1 MPRIPETVIDQV
13 RLSIDIVDVV
23 GDHVALTRRGKSFVG
38 LCPFHDDSTP
48 SLNVSQEKQ
57 IYKCFA
63 CGAGGNSF
71 TFLRDIENISFI
83 EAVRQLADRAGI
95 ALPDAKPADPDQQEV
110 FDQLYRANEL
120 AVKYFHHLLTQ
131 DEKAADAMAYLEKR
145 GINRDVIDAFSLGYA
160 PDQWD
165 GFLQVAK
172 RRDFSLQILERA
184 GLVLANQKG
193 TGFYD
198 RFRNR
203 ITFPIH
209 AATGRPV
216 AFGARALDPDE
227 QAKYINSP
235 ETPVYNKSATLYGL
249 WRNRDAIRDAGVA
262 LVVEGYMD
270 LIALAQY
277 NIENAVASS
286 GTALTTDQARLLRRY
301 APKTI
306 LIFDGDTAGAT
317 AAMRGIGSLFE
328 VGLEVRVV
336 TLPENHDPDSYVRAQ
351 GSDGLLRLTEN
362 AAPAID
368 FLMEQFAQRDDLSTI
383 DGKTRTAHAFAELV
397 GRIKDDADAHKKF
410 LIKDIAEKMKID
422 EKILIDAVK
431 KTNTNLE
438 TIDASLEKVG
448 DEKIQINVVQKRSS
462 TKSQNEKTE
471 PEPYEISPRS
481 ERELLIFMM
490 QHPEN
495 TDTVLQQI
503 SPNNLTNGAYRQI
516 ATMIARNRQEKQPIE
531 IAHLINQCNDDRL
544 CRILTHLSLEIG
556 IENPNI
562 DVPIQDYIHKFQLK
576 SLESEIERIEK
587 QLRQPLSPDELRTT
601 LEKHRH
607 LTAQRKAMVEPK

>member
-131 DEKAADAMAYLEKR
+131 DEKAADAMAYLENR

-165 GFLQVAK
+165 GFLQVAI
-172 RRDFSLQILERA
+172 RRGFSPQILERA
-184 GLVLANQKG
+184 GLVSQRQTG
-193 TGFYD
+193 DGFYD

-216 AFGARALDPDE
+216 AFGARALDPNE

-249 WRNRDAIRDAGVA
+249 WRNRDAIRDAGTA

-286 GTALTTDQARLLRRY
+286 GTALTTDHARLLSRY
-301 APKTI
+301 APKII

-317 AAMRGIGSLFE
+317 AAMRGIESLSEVDLTTKRRPDQFEMEMRGIVSPLE
-328 VGLEVRVV
+328 VGLGVGVV
-336 TLPENHDPDSYVRAQ
+336 TLPEDHDPDSYVRAH
-351 GSDGLLRLTEN
+351 GPDGFLRLTEN
-362 AAPAID
+362 AVPVID
-368 FLMEQFAQRDDLSTI
+368 FLMEQFAQRDDLSTV
-383 DGKTRTAHAFAELV
+383 DGKTRTAHALAELV
-397 GRIKDDADAHKKF
+397 GGIKDNTRKRF
-410 LIKDIAEKMKID
+410 LIKAIAEKMEID
-422 EKILIDAVK
+422 EKTLIS
-431 KTNTNLE
+431 
-438 TIDASLEKVG
+438 I
-448 DEKIQINVVQKRSS
+448 VQTQRR
-462 TKSQNEKTE
+462 TTRPQNGQPE
-471 PEPYEISPRS
+471 PEPYDTRPRS
-481 ERELLIFMM
+481 ERELLTFLM
-490 QHPEN
+490 QHPETADSVFN
-495 TDTVLQQI
+495 QI
-503 SPNNLTNGAYRQI
+503 SPDNFTNSAYRQI
-516 ATMIARNRQEKQPIE
+516 ATMIAQNRQQKQSIE
-531 IAHLINQCNDDRL
+531 TAHLINQCNDDRL
-544 CRILTHLSLEIG
+544 SRILTDLSLEIG

-562 DVPIQDYIHKFQLK
+562 DIPIRDYIHKFQLK
-576 SLESEIERIEK
+576 SLESEIELLEK
-587 QLRQPLSPDELRTT
+587 QLRQPLSSDDLRAT

-607 LTAQRKAMVEPK
+607 LTAQRKAMAEPK

>member
-160 PDQWD
+160 SDQWD
-165 GFLQVAK
+165 GFLQVAT
-172 RRDFSLQILERA
+172 RRGFSPQILERA

-193 TGFYD
+193 SGFYD

-216 AFGARALDPDE
+216 AFGARALDPNE

-249 WRNRDAIRDAGVA
+249 WRDRDAIRDAGVA

-270 LIALAQY
+270 LIALTQY
-277 NIENAVASS
+277 GIENAVASS
-286 GTALTTDQARLLRRY
+286 GTALTTDHARLLRRY

-336 TLPENHDPDSYVRAQ
+336 TLPEDHDPDSYVRAH
-351 GSDGLLRLTEN
+351 GPDGFLSLTEN

-383 DGKTRTAHAFAELV
+383 DGKTRTAHAFAEII
-397 GRIKDDADAHKKF
+397 GRITDDAHKKF

-431 KTNTNLE
+431 KTNSPLE
-438 TIDASLEKVG
+438 TTDTSFEKVG
-448 DEKIQINVVQKRSS
+448 DEKIRITQTQRRS
-462 TKSQNEKTE
+462 TRSQNGQAE
-471 PEPYEISPRS
+471 PEPYDTRPRS
-481 ERELLIFMM
+481 ERELLTFLM
-490 QHPEN
+490 QHPETADSVFN
-495 TDTVLQQI
+495 QI
-503 SPNNLTNGAYRQI
+503 SPDNFTNSAYRQI
-516 ATMIARNRQEKQPIE
+516 ATMIARNRQQKQSIE

-544 CRILTHLSLEIG
+544 SRILTHLSLEIG

-562 DVPIQDYIHKFQLK
+562 DIPIRDYIQQFQLK
-576 SLESEIERIEK
+576 NLERELELLEK
-587 QLRQPLSPDELRTT
+587 QLRQPLSPDDLRAT
-601 LEKHRH
+601 LEKHRL
-607 LTAQRKAMVEPK
+607 LTAQRKAMAEPK

>member
-1 MPRIPETVIDQV
+1 MPRIPETIIDQV

-23 GDHVALTRRGKSFVG
+23 GDHVALTRRGKNFVG

-110 FDQLYRANEL
+110 FDQIYRANEL

-131 DEKAADAMAYLEKR
+131 DEKAADAMAYLENR

-165 GFLQVAK
+165 GFLQIAT
-172 RRDFSLQILERA
+172 RRDFSPQILERA
-184 GLVLANQKG
+184 GLVLQRQTG
-193 TGFYD
+193 GGFYD

-277 NIENAVASS
+277 GIENAVASS

-336 TLPENHDPDSYVRAQ
+336 TLPEDHDPDSYVRAH
-351 GSDGLLRLTEN
+351 GPDGLLRLTEN
-362 AAPAID
+362 AVPAID
-368 FLMEQFAQRDDLSTI
+368 FLIEQFAQRDDLSTV
-383 DGKTRTAHAFAELV
+383 DGKTRTANVLAELI
-397 GRIKDDADAHKKF
+397 GRITDNALKQF
-410 LIKDIAEKMKID
+410 LIKDIAEKIGID
-422 EKILIDAVK
+422 EKVLIGIAQ
-431 KTNTNLE
+431 TQRRT
-438 TIDASLEKVG
+438 T
-448 DEKIQINVVQKRSS
+448 RP
-462 TKSQNEKTE
+462 QNGQPE
-471 PEPYEISPRS
+471 PESYDTRPRS
-481 ERELLIFMM
+481 ERELLTFLM
-490 QHPEN
+490 QHPET
-495 TDTVLQQI
+495 TDSVFKQI
-503 SPNNLTNGAYRQI
+503 SPDNFTNSAYRQI
-516 ATMIARNRQEKQPIE
+516 ATLIARNRQQKQSIE
-531 IAHLINQCNDDRL
+531 AAHLINQCNDERL
-544 CRILTHLSLEIG
+544 CRILTDLSLEIG

-576 SLESEIERIEK
+576 SLEIEIELLEK
-587 QLRQPLSPDELRTT
+587 QLRQPLSPDDLRAT

-607 LTAQRKAMVEPK
+607 LTAQRKAMAEPK

>member
-1 MPRIPETVIDQV
+1 MPRIPETIIDQV

-23 GDHVALTRRGKSFVG
+23 GDHVALTRRGKNFVG

-131 DEKAADAMAYLEKR
+131 DEKAADAMAYLENR

-165 GFLQVAK
+165 GFLQVAT
-172 RRDFSLQILERA
+172 RRNFSPQILERA
-184 GLVLANQKG
+184 GLVLQRQTG
-193 TGFYD
+193 GGFYD

-216 AFGARALDPDE
+216 AFGARALDPNE

-249 WRNRDAIRDAGVA
+249 WRNRDAIRDAGTA

-270 LIALAQY
+270 LIALSQY
-277 NIENAVASS
+277 GIENAVASS
-286 GTALTTDQARLLRRY
+286 GTALTPDHARLLRRY

-336 TLPENHDPDSYVRAQ
+336 TLPEDHDPDSYVRAH
-351 GSDGLLRLTEN
+351 GPDGLLSLTEN
-362 AAPAID
+362 SASAID
-368 FLMEQFAQRDDLSTI
+368 FLIEQFAQRDDLSTV
-383 DGKTRTAHAFAELV
+383 DGKTRTANALAELI
-397 GRIKDDADAHKKF
+397 GSITDNALKQF
-410 LIKDIAEKMKID
+410 LIKDIAEKIGID
-422 EKILIDAVK
+422 EKVLIGIAQ
-431 KTNTNLE
+431 TQRRT
-438 TIDASLEKVG
+438 T
-448 DEKIQINVVQKRSS
+448 RP
-462 TKSQNEKTE
+462 QNGQPE
-471 PEPYEISPRS
+471 PETYDTRPRS
-481 ERELLIFMM
+481 ERELLTFLM
-490 QHPEN
+490 QHPET
-495 TDTVLQQI
+495 TDSVFKQI
-503 SPNNLTNGAYRQI
+503 SPDNFTNSAYRQI
-516 ATMIARNRQEKQPIE
+516 ATLIARNRQQKQSIE
-531 IAHLINQCNDDRL
+531 AAHLINQCNDERL
-544 CRILTHLSLEIG
+544 CRILTDLSLEIG

-576 SLESEIERIEK
+576 SLESEIELLEK
-587 QLRQPLSPDELRTT
+587 QLRQPLSPDDLRAT
-601 LEKHRH
+601 LEKHRL
-607 LTAQRKAMVEPK
+607 LTAQRKAMAEPK

>member
-1 MPRIPETVIDQV
+1 MPRIPETIIDQV

-131 DEKAADAMAYLEKR
+131 DEKAADAMAYLKNR
-145 GINRDVIDAFSLGYA
+145 GISRDIIDAFSLGYA
-160 PDQWD
+160 PDQWE
-165 GFLQVAK
+165 GFLQVAT
-172 RRDFSLQILERA
+172 RRGFSPQILERA
-184 GLVLANQKG
+184 GLVTPRQTG
-193 TGFYD
+193 DGFYD

-249 WRNRDAIRDAGVA
+249 WRDRDAIRDAGTA

-270 LIALAQY
+270 LIALSQY
-277 NIENAVASS
+277 GIENAVASS
-286 GTALTTDQARLLRRY
+286 GTALTPDHARLLRRY

-336 TLPENHDPDSYVRAQ
+336 TLPEDHDPDSYVRAH
-351 GSDGLLRLTEN
+351 GPDGFSRLTEN

-368 FLMEQFAQRDDLSTI
+368 FLIEQFAQRDDLSTV
-383 DGKTRTAHAFAELV
+383 DGKTRTANALAELI
-397 GRIKDDADAHKKF
+397 GRITDSARKQY
-410 LIKDIAEKMKID
+410 LIKDIAEKIGID
-422 EKILIDAVK
+422 EEILIRIAQ
-431 KTNTNLE
+431 TQRRAT
-438 TIDASLEKVG
+438 
-448 DEKIQINVVQKRSS
+448 RP
-462 TKSQNEKTE
+462 QNGQPE
-471 PEPYEISPRS
+471 PESYDTRPRS
-481 ERELLIFMM
+481 ERELLTYLM

-495 TDTVLQQI
+495 ADSVFNQI
-503 SPNNLTNGAYRQI
+503 SPDNFTNGAYRQI
-516 ATMIARNRQEKQPIE
+516 ANLIARNRAQKQSIE
-531 IAHLINQCNDDRL
+531 AAHLIDQCNDDRL
-544 CRILTHLSLEIG
+544 SRILTDLSLEIG

-576 SLESEIERIEK
+576 SLESEIELIEK
-587 QLRQPLSPDELRTT
+587 ELRQPLSPDDLRAT

-607 LTAQRKAMVEPK
+607 LTAERKAMVQTK

>member
-1 MPRIPETVIDQV
+1 MPRIPETIIDQV
-13 RLSIDIVDVV
+13 RLSIDIVDVA
-23 GDHVALTRRGKSFVG
+23 GDHVALTRRGKNFVG

-95 ALPDAKPADPDQQEV
+95 ALPDAKPADPDQQEI

-131 DEKAADAMAYLEKR
+131 DEKAANAMAYLKNR

-165 GFLQVAK
+165 GFLQVAT
-172 RRDFSLQILERA
+172 RRGFSPQILERA
-184 GLVLANQKG
+184 GLVLQRQTG
-193 TGFYD
+193 GGFYD

-249 WRNRDAIRDAGVA
+249 WRDRDAIRDAGTA

-270 LIALAQY
+270 LIALSQY
-277 NIENAVASS
+277 GIENAVASS
-286 GTALTTDQARLLRRY
+286 GTALTTDHARLLRRY

-336 TLPENHDPDSYVRAQ
+336 TLPKDHDPDSYVRAH
-351 GSDGLLRLTEN
+351 GPDGFLRLTEN

-368 FLMEQFAQRDDLSTI
+368 FLIEQFAQRDDLSTI
-383 DGKTRTAHAFAELV
+383 DGKTRTAHALAELV
-397 GRIKDDADAHKKF
+397 GRVTDNALKQF
-410 LIKDIAEKMKID
+410 LTKDIAEKIGID
-422 EKILIDAVK
+422 EEILISIAQ
-431 KTNTNLE
+431 TQRRT
-438 TIDASLEKVG
+438 T
-448 DEKIQINVVQKRSS
+448 RP
-462 TKSQNEKTE
+462 QNGQPE
-471 PEPYEISPRS
+471 PESYDTRPRS
-481 ERELLIFMM
+481 ERELLTFLM
-490 QHPEN
+490 QHPETADSVFN
-495 TDTVLQQI
+495 QI
-503 SPNNLTNGAYRQI
+503 SPDNFTNSTYRQI
-516 ATMIARNRQEKQPIE
+516 AALIARNRQQKQSIE
-531 IAHLINQCNDDRL
+531 AAHLINQCNDDRL
-544 CRILTHLSLEIG
+544 SRILTDLSLEIG

-562 DVPIQDYIHKFQLK
+562 DVPIQDYIHKFQIK
-576 SLESEIERIEK
+576 SLEGEIELIEK
-587 QLRQPLSPDELRTT
+587 QLRQPLSPDDLRAT
-601 LEKHRH
+601 LEEHRH

>member
-1 MPRIPETVIDQV
+1 MPRIPETIIDQV

-23 GDHVALTRRGKSFVG
+23 GDHVALTRRGKNFVG

-83 EAVRQLADRAGI
+83 EAVRQLADHAGI

-131 DEKAADAMAYLEKR
+131 DEKAADAMAYLENR
-145 GINRDVIDAFSLGYA
+145 GINRDIIDAFSLGYA
-160 PDQWD
+160 PDQWE
-165 GFLQVAK
+165 GFLQVAT
-172 RRDFSLQILERA
+172 RRGFSPQILERA
-184 GLVLANQKG
+184 GLVLQREKG
-193 TGFYD
+193 GGFYD

-216 AFGARALDPDE
+216 AFGARALDPNE

-249 WRNRDAIRDAGVA
+249 WRDRDAIRDAGTA

-277 NIENAVASS
+277 GIENAVASS
-286 GTALTTDQARLLRRY
+286 GTALTPDHARLLRRY

-336 TLPENHDPDSYVRAQ
+336 TLPEDHDPDSYVRAH
-351 GSDGLLRLTEN
+351 GPDGLLRLTEN

-368 FLMEQFAQRDDLSTI
+368 FLIEQFAQRDDLSTV
-383 DGKTRTAHAFAELV
+383 DGKTRTTNALAELI
-397 GRIKDDADAHKKF
+397 GRITDNALKQF
-410 LIKDIAEKMKID
+410 LIKDIAEKIGID
-422 EKILIDAVK
+422 EKVLIGIAQ
-431 KTNTNLE
+431 T
-438 TIDASLEKVG
+438 
-448 DEKIQINVVQKRSS
+448 QRRS
-462 TKSQNEKTE
+462 TRPQNGQPE
-471 PEPYEISPRS
+471 PESYDTRPRS
-481 ERELLIFMM
+481 ERELLTFLM
-490 QHPEN
+490 QHPE
-495 TDTVLQQI
+495 TADSVFKQI
-503 SPNNLTNGAYRQI
+503 SPDNFTNSTYRQI
-516 ATMIARNRQEKQPIE
+516 AALIARNRQQKQSIE
-531 IAHLINQCNDDRL
+531 AAHLINQCNDDRL
-544 CRILTHLSLEIG
+544 SRILTDLSLEIG

-576 SLESEIERIEK
+576 SLEGEIELIEK
-587 QLRQPLSPDELRTT
+587 QLRQPLSPDDLRAT

-607 LTAQRKAMVEPK
+607 LTAQRKAMAEPK

>member
-131 DEKAADAMAYLEKR
+131 DEKAADAMAYLENR

-165 GFLQVAK
+165 GFLQVAT
-172 RRDFSLQILERA
+172 RRKFSPQILERA
-184 GLVLANQKG
+184 GLVSQRQTG
-193 TGFYD
+193 GGFYD

-216 AFGARALDPDE
+216 AFGARALDPNE

-336 TLPENHDPDSYVRAQ
+336 TLPEDHDPDSYVRAQ

-383 DGKTRTAHAFAELV
+383 DGKTRTANAFAELV
-397 GRIKDDADAHKKF
+397 GRIKDNALKQ
-410 LIKDIAEKMKID
+410 LVIKDIAEKIGID
-422 EKILIDAVK
+422 EETLISIAQTQRRTTRPK
-431 KTNTNLE
+431 N
-438 TIDASLEKVG
+438 G
-448 DEKIQINVVQKRSS
+448 QP
-462 TKSQNEKTE
+462 E
-471 PEPYEISPRS
+471 PESYDTRPRS
-481 ERELLIFMM
+481 ERELLTFLM
-490 QHPEN
+490 QHPETADSVFN
-495 TDTVLQQI
+495 QI
-503 SPNNLTNGAYRQI
+503 SPDNFTNSTYRQI
-516 ATMIARNRQEKQPIE
+516 ATMIARNRQQKQPIE
-531 IAHLINQCNDDRL
+531 IAHLINQCDDDRL

-562 DVPIQDYIHKFQLK
+562 DVPIQDYMHKFQLK
-576 SLESEIERIEK
+576 SLESEIELIEK
-587 QLRQPLSPDELRTT
+587 QLRQPLSPDDLRAT

>member
-145 GINRDVIDAFSLGYA
+145 GINRDIIDAFSLGYA

-165 GFLQVAK
+165 GFLQVAT
-172 RRDFSLQILERA
+172 RRKFSPQILERA

-270 LIALAQY
+270 LIALTQY
-277 NIENAVASS
+277 GTENAVASS

-336 TLPENHDPDSYVRAQ
+336 TLPEDHDPDSYVRAQ
-351 GSDGLLRLTEN
+351 GPDGLLRLTEN

-383 DGKTRTAHAFAELV
+383 DGKTRTANALAELV
-397 GRIKDDADAHKKF
+397 GRIKDNALKQ
-410 LIKDIAEKMKID
+410 LVIKDIAEKIGID
-422 EKILIDAVK
+422 EETLIS
-431 KTNTNLE
+431 
-438 TIDASLEKVG
+438 I
-448 DEKIQINVVQKRSS
+448 
-462 TKSQNEKTE
+462 SQTQRRTTRPQNGQPE
-471 PEPYEISPRS
+471 PEPYDTRPRS
-481 ERELLIFMM
+481 ERELLTFLM
-490 QHPEN
+490 QHPETADSVFN
-495 TDTVLQQI
+495 QI
-503 SPNNLTNGAYRQI
+503 SPDNFTNSTYRQI
-516 ATMIARNRQEKQPIE
+516 ATLIARNRQQKQSIE
-531 IAHLINQCNDDRL
+531 AAHLINQCNDERL
-544 CRILTHLSLEIG
+544 SRILTDLSLEIG

>member
-131 DEKAADAMAYLEKR
+131 DEKAADAMAYLENR

-165 GFLQVAK
+165 GFLQVAT
-172 RRDFSLQILERA
+172 RRKFSPQILERA
-184 GLVLANQKG
+184 GLVSQRQTG
-193 TGFYD
+193 GGFYD

-216 AFGARALDPDE
+216 AFGARALDPNE

-336 TLPENHDPDSYVRAQ
+336 TLPEDHDPDSYVRAQ

-383 DGKTRTAHAFAELV
+383 DGKTRTANAFAELV
-397 GRIKDDADAHKKF
+397 GRIKDNALKQ
-410 LIKDIAEKMKID
+410 LVIKDIAEKIGID
-422 EKILIDAVK
+422 EETLISIAQ
-431 KTNTNLE
+431 TQRRT
-438 TIDASLEKVG
+438 T
-448 DEKIQINVVQKRSS
+448 RP
-462 TKSQNEKTE
+462 QNGQPE
-471 PEPYEISPRS
+471 PESYDTRPRS
-481 ERELLIFMM
+481 ERELLTFLM
-490 QHPEN
+490 QHPETADSVFN
-495 TDTVLQQI
+495 QI
-503 SPNNLTNGAYRQI
+503 SPDNFTNSTYRQI
-516 ATMIARNRQEKQPIE
+516 ATMIARNRQQKQPIE

-562 DVPIQDYIHKFQLK
+562 DVPIQDYMHKFQLK
-576 SLESEIERIEK
+576 SLESEIELIEK
-587 QLRQPLSPDELRTT
+587 QLRQPLSPDDLRAT